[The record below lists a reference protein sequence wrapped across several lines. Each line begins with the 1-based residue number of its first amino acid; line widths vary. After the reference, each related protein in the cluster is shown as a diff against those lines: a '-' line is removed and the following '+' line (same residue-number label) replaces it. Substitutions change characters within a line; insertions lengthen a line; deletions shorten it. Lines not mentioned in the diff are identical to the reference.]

1 MSVRSS
7 RRLRMIPGR
16 RAVETARAFMLSG
29 AMLSCAAHPA
39 PLAPAESV
47 AVAHSTPVRDAPSA
61 GRSTGT
67 RSLTLTPDPDA
78 TTTSAGPGY
87 RPETHLQMQVRA
99 TARHAGETIEV
110 RSGST
115 LQSGDTI
122 TVSVALSR
130 RAWVYLA
137 YESPRGEIQV
147 LYPTTGV
154 GMPVAPGTTVRVP
167 PAGQVLQLDTVP
179 GEEHILAIAT
189 ERPLDQSDPE
199 LHQLLS
205 TTPENAANSA
215 PAGSAGAI
223 QEPSREAIENRRE
236 LGWRVGSGRATFH
249 HRGVVL
255 AAEGASA
262 QDPLQLSSDPGGVIS
277 WRLDFHHAR

>member
-1 MSVRSS
+1 MSVRNG
-7 RRLRMIPGR
+7 RRPRVILGR

-29 AMLSCAAHPA
+29 AMLSCAAHPV
-39 PLAPAESV
+39 PLAPTDSV
-47 AVAHSTPVRDAPSA
+47 AVAHSMPVRDAPSA

-78 TTTSAGPGY
+78 TSTSAGPGY

-99 TARHAGETIEV
+99 TARHAGEAMEV

-115 LQSGDTI
+115 LHSGDTL
-122 TVSVALSR
+122 TVSVAVSR
-130 RAWVYLA
+130 RAWIYLA

-205 TTPENAANSA
+205 TTPEIAANTA
-215 PAGSAGAI
+215 AGSAGTI
-223 QEPSREAIENRRE
+223 QEPSREAIENRRGS
-236 LGWRVGSGRATFH
+236 GWRVGSGRATFH